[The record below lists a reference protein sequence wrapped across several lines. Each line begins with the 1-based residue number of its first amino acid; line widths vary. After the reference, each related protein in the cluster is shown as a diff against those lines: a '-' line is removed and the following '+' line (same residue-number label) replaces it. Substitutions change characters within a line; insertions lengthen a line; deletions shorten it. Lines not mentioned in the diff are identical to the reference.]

1 MRHQSSGPSEA
12 ALCPGEVHEHLAGM
26 LTDTGRPVV
35 KGAVA
40 SFRFCTVKAW
50 SQNHRASDIREK
62 QLFQAGEIAPFAKDL
77 VCKHEDLSSDSNT
90 QIKSH
95 M

>member
-1 MRHQSSGPSEA
+1 MGQVRQLFVLVKSMNIW
-12 ALCPGEVHEHLAGM
+12 LACSQ
-26 LTDTGRPVV
+26 TGRPVV

-40 SFRFCTVKAW
+40 SFLFCTVKAW

-62 QLFQAGEIAPFAKDL
+62 QLFQAGEIALFAKDL